1 LGTVAGTLQ
10 THASDIADFIESNLG
25 SSPPVLVG
33 HSFGGLIVQYYLA
46 NIVNKRSL
54 GTENAFP
61 ELSGAV
67 MVCSVPPSG
76 NSGLVLRYLFSKPV
90 AAFKVKLLFCL

>member
-54 GTENAFP
+54 G
-61 ELSGAV
+61 
-67 MVCSVPPSG
+67 
-76 NSGLVLRYLFSKPV
+76 
-90 AAFKVKLLFCL
+90 KV